1 MLKVRKVDRM
11 KNKSKKESLKSAV
24 GGIAA
29 FTIFGS
35 SYVDQLDKVKEILY
49 NAYVYYLS
57 IAADYIGVPFEILN
71 LVVLLTLTYISLKIS
86 EGSIKTFVLIGWA
99 LIIILVIAKVFF
111 CFSLASLL
119 PSW

>member
-11 KNKSKKESLKSAV
+11 KNKSKKESIKSVV

-57 IAADYIGVPFEILN
+57 IVADYICVPFEILN
-71 LVVLLTLTYISLKIS
+71 LIVLITLTYISLKIA
-86 EGSIKTFVLIGWA
+86 EGSIKTLVLIGWA
-99 LIIILVIAKVFF
+99 LIIILAIAKIFF

-119 PSW
+119 PS